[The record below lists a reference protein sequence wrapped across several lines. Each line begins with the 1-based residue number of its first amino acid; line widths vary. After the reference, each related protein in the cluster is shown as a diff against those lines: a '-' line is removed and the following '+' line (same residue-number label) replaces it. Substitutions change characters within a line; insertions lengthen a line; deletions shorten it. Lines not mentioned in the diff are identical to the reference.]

1 MFKWTFF
8 LVIFFSFTL
17 QSIYSQDKQ
26 ILKLGTLATEGS
38 DWGLILQ
45 KMNAE
50 LIQKSEDKLQ
60 FKFFFGRDE
69 ADLIELIKNQQ
80 LDAASLTSVGLG
92 QFLPEIYLLYL
103 PMLFSSEKELD
114 YVRNKLTSFYVEKLE
129 ERGFNLLG
137 WGDYGA
143 IYLFSKMPI
152 RTQTDLQNTK
162 FWIWTIDPI
171 GQAFASASGNEPI
184 LLSIENVLPSL
195 ARGEIET
202 VFISPLACIV
212 YQWNNHVKFMTDLPL
227 VMGIGASII
236 NKEHFDRLSKS
247 DRNLLQKITMK
258 YHNQLVEKI
267 RQSNQESLRILQ
279 DQGIQIISVPQQ
291 EELKWQ
297 QLAEKVQN
305 QLAGK
310 FFDKE
315 LLDRARAFLTEFS
328 KSKQ

>member
-1 MFKWTFF
+1 MLKWFVF
-8 LVIFFSFTL
+8 LVLFFSLNL
-17 QSIYSQDKQ
+17 QSIYPQDKH
-26 ILKLGTLATEGS
+26 IIKLGTLATEGS

-50 LIQKSEDKLQ
+50 LIKKSDDKLRFQ
-60 FKFFFGRDE
+60 FFFGRDE

-80 LDAASLTSVGLG
+80 LDATSLTSVGLG
-92 QFLPEIYLLYL
+92 QFIPEIYLLYL

-114 YVRNKLTSFYVEKLE
+114 YVRDKLTSFYVEKLE
-129 ERGFNLLG
+129 ERGFGLLG
-137 WGDYGA
+137 WGDYGT
-143 IYLFSKMPI
+143 IYLFSKTPI

-195 ARGEIET
+195 VSGEIET
-202 VFISPLACIV
+202 VFSSPLACIV
-212 YQWNNHVKFMTDLPL
+212 YQWNNYVKFMTDMPL

-236 NKEHFDRLSKS
+236 NKEHFDKLSKS
-247 DRNLLQKITMK
+247 ERNLLQKITWK

-267 RQSNQESLRILQ
+267 RKSNRESLRILQ

-291 EELKWQ
+291 EELKWR

-305 QLAGK
+305 QLTGK

-315 LLDRARAFLTEFS
+315 LLDKARALLSEFR
-328 KSKQ
+328 KSK